1 MKKYMSIFRIKF
13 LNGLQYRVAA
23 LAGLATQFAWGGLLV
38 LLYKAFY
45 ETNPTRF
52 PMTMQQTASYI
63 WLQQAFLTLFA
74 SWYTDDS
81 IFDCITDGSVA
92 YELTRPVNLYSMWFA
107 RNVGM
112 RLARAVL
119 RCFPVLIFAM
129 LLPAPYGLTLPKL
142 DAQTVGF
149 LVSGALTL
157 HIVVAYT
164 MLSYVVTFWT
174 MSARGVRVM
183 FQTWCSI
190 FAGELIPIPF
200 LPSAVRRIVEL
211 SPFAFMQDTPLR
223 IYSGSIAGAD
233 IAYHM
238 LGQVIWLGI
247 LVGLGLYLMR
257 RALRRVV
264 AQGG

>member
-45 ETNPTRF
+45 ETDPTRF

-107 RNVGM
+107 RNVAL
-112 RLARAVL
+112 RLSSLALRCWPILLVAALLPDLWGLRLPPSAGAFAAAVLSMALALGVVTAYMLIIYFSCFFTLSSEGTRAVMMPL
-119 RCFPVLIFAM
+119 VG
-129 LLPAPYGLTLPKL
+129 LL
-142 DAQTVGF
+142 
-149 LVSGALTL
+149 
-157 HIVVAYT
+157 
-164 MLSYVVTFWT
+164 
-174 MSARGVRVM
+174 
-183 FQTWCSI
+183 
-190 FAGELIPIPF
+190 AGELIPLPF
-200 LPSAVRRIVEL
+200 MPDGLAKVL
-211 SPFAFMQDTPLR
+211 SWLPFASISNAPLR
-223 IYSGSIAGAD
+223 IYSGDIAGAE
-233 IAYHM
+233 AVGTM
-238 LGQVIWLGI
+238 LLQAFWLVA
-247 LVGLGLYLMR
+247 LALLGWWMQRRGMR
-257 RALRRVV
+257 RLCV
-264 AQGG
+264 QGG